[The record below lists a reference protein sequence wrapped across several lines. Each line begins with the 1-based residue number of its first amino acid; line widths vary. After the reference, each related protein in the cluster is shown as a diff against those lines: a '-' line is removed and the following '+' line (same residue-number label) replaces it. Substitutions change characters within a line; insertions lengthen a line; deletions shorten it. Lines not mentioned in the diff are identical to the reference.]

1 MADLNC
7 CPFCGGKAKL
17 EDMGFPHH
25 VFCTECGA
33 RVTGQ
38 GFAEDGEK
46 DAILKWNRRI
56 ETVRCKDCEHRP
68 VKDDDEWLTF
78 PDYVCP
84 CQNPDDSYYSWY
96 PSDDWFCGW
105 GKRKEVGGE

>member
-1 MADLNC
+1 MADLKC

-56 ETVRCKDCEHRP
+56 GTDGFIEKCD
-68 VKDDDEWLTF
+68 
-78 PDYVCP
+78 
-84 CQNPDDSYYSWY
+84 
-96 PSDDWFCGW
+96 
-105 GKRKEVGGE
+105 KRVAQMFSH

>member
-1 MADLNC
+1 MDELKP

-25 VFCTECGA
+25 VFCTKCSA
-33 RVTGQ
+33 RITGQ

-56 ETVRCKDCEHRP
+56 GTDRFD
-68 VKDDDEWLTF
+68 
-78 PDYVCP
+78 
-84 CQNPDDSYYSWY
+84 
-96 PSDDWFCGW
+96 
-105 GKRKEVGGE
+105 KEDKNGNEDAGSGSKS

>member
-1 MADLNC
+1 MDNLKS

-33 RVTGQ
+33 RVTGR

-56 ETVRCKDCEHRP
+56 ETVRCKDCRFAHLTYDGMCKQCE
-68 VKDDDEWLTF
+68 KATDDEDNMLTLYLPGDF
-78 PDYVCP
+78 
-84 CQNPDDSYYSWY
+84 
-96 PSDDWFCGW
+96 FCGY
-105 GKRKEVGGE
+105 GEMKEGDGDG